1 MRVLT
6 SGRTAVVLAVTAGI
20 AVLALPASAGVPAH
34 AVTPAAATATRTS
47 LDAGAG
53 GPISHR
59 PAAGHRGTTK
69 VVLGTAVAYVREPD
83 GTVRQYR

>member
-6 SGRTAVVLAVTAGI
+6 SGRTAVVLAVTACV
-20 AVLALPASAGVPAH
+20 AALALPASAGVTAH
-34 AVTPAAATATRTS
+34 AGTPAGELATRTS

-53 GPISHR
+53 GSTHP
-59 PAAGHRGTTK
+59 PAPGHRGTSK

-83 GTVRQYR
+83 GTVRRYR

>member
-6 SGRTAVVLAVTAGI
+6 SGRTAVVLAVTVSI
-20 AVLALPASAGVPAH
+20 AALTLPASAGVTAH
-34 AVTPAAATATRTS
+34 AVAPAAAVATRTS
-47 LDAGAG
+47 LDAGTG
-53 GPISHR
+53 GPNGHR
-59 PAAGHRGTTK
+59 PAPGHRGTSR